1 MNLLFIHQN
10 FPGQFRHLAPAMA
23 AQGHR
28 VVALG
33 INPTTEALP
42 GVRHVLHRPVP
53 PAAAD
58 RLPQASRWNEWAAK
72 VARGES
78 CGRALEAL
86 RAEGFVPDVVFAHPG
101 WGEALF
107 VKDVFPACRLLVYA
121 EFFYA
126 AEDGDTFFD
135 PEFSKP
141 PELPALARL
150 RLKNTHLLHALSAA
164 DGAVSPT
171 AFQRDRHPASFRSGI
186 RVIHDGIDTDRL
198 RPDPEATLN
207 LGEPGL
213 RLAAGD
219 EVVTFVARHLEPYRG
234 YHVFMRALPL
244 LQRLRPRVRV
254 VLVGG
259 HGVSYGQAAP
269 EGRSW
274 KDLFLQEVQPQLD
287 LSRVHF
293 TGTLPHATLQRLM
306 QVTAVHAYL
315 TYPFVLSWSLLEAM
329 SLGCLIV
336 ASRTPPVEE
345 VIRHGENGL
354 LTDFFDP
361 VALAHALAD
370 ALERRR
376 ALGPL
381 RDAAR
386 RTAVQQFDLR
396 TRCLP
401 EMMAFVQS
409 HAPAGLR

>member
-1 MNLLFIHQN
+1 M
-10 FPGQFRHLAPAMA
+10 
-23 AQGHR
+23 
-28 VVALG
+28 
-33 INPTTEALP
+33 
-42 GVRHVLHRPVP
+42 
-53 PAAAD
+53 
-58 RLPQASRWNEWAAK
+58 
-72 VARGES
+72 
-78 CGRALEAL
+78 
-86 RAEGFVPDVVFAHPG
+86 
-101 WGEALF
+101 
-107 VKDVFPACRLLVYA
+107 
-121 EFFYA
+121 
-126 AEDGDTFFD
+126 
-135 PEFSKP
+135 
-141 PELPALARL
+141 
-150 RLKNTHLLHALSAA
+150 SAA

-171 AFQRDRHPASFRSGI
+171 AFQRDRHPVSFRSGI

-198 RPDPEATLN
+198 RPDPGATLN
-207 LGEPGL
+207 LGEPAL

-274 KDLFLQEVQPQLD
+274 KDVFLQEVQPQLD

-370 ALERRR
+370 ALERRHG
-376 ALGPL
+376 LGPL

-409 HAPAGLR
+409 HAPAG